1 MTHQSQDQ
9 NTYEQ
14 IIEQP
19 HTTAFQSQ
27 NNHFFRPTMSRQLGS
42 LHRSNSHP
50 TNLTSPIPII
60 PLFAFPPPDFPSSN
74 VTSGMNSDTNSHI
87 SVLYSISQLNNPN
100 IETPDE
106 FADSEP
112 SPSNHFHNSSNFSQ
126 PPFQPILSNNPDP
139 ITSTPSYA
147 SQVTPTYS
155 SLHSDQSSHSPDT
168 PRISPE
174 LDNFITLQQQPYHL
188 HTPTINQISS
198 TINSSNPPTP
208 TPSSNY
214 TESLAPSSTSTESS
228 HNTNR
233 AYRTF
238 KRKFPNHPFP
248 AKPGTARE
256 YINHPKHTNT
266 KEFLAITLPS
276 FPQYT
281 LNTPHDTNETRNFV
295 DEYVLM
301 PTLSWTSY
309 YHFTNPLCLPL
320 SNTHIDIER
329 NTDMLY
335 RLTTPLT
342 ARQFTY
348 VGYKKSLKTHTA
360 PRANEYTLEYY
371 DHNIIRANQDQF
383 LDDDRFAN
391 PQITEKFFIK
401 TPYIFTLNIFD
412 RKFDHIISEALTDT
426 QAYESFKERF
436 QIFSLTFHFLAPHER
451 DLHCSHDIMLRTKQ
465 THTYSYYRF
474 IQNHFDLHTPS
485 RQPHH
490 RFQFINSKYT
500 SPFFLNFTYCIK
512 DTNLHGI
519 LRNYDPITQMYIFC
533 PITKTFNAE
542 ESRPFLIP
550 HEFVQPIE
558 IPILEF
564 IHNTKFNHK
573 LYNLIQNTPYE
584 FAVGTEELTT
594 IKALQLLWPLLQTE
608 NIIRILAK
616 LLTTSELIHDIFPH
630 GFFPDD

>member
-1 MTHQSQDQ
+1 
-9 NTYEQ
+9 
-14 IIEQP
+14 
-19 HTTAFQSQ
+19 
-27 NNHFFRPTMSRQLGS
+27 MSRQLGS

-50 TNLTSPIPII
+50 TNLPSSIPII
-60 PLFAFPPPDFPSSN
+60 PLFAFPPPDFPPSN
-74 VTSGMNSDTNSHI
+74 VTSGMNSDTNSQI
-87 SVLYSISQLNNPN
+87 SVLYSVSQLNNPN

-112 SPSNHFHNSSNFSQ
+112 SPSNNFHNPSHFSQ
-126 PPFQPILSNNPDP
+126 PPFQPILSNNPNP
-139 ITSTPSYA
+139 ITPTPSYA

-155 SLHSDQSSHSPDT
+155 SYHSDQSSPDT

-188 HTPTINQISS
+188 NTPTINQISS
-198 TINSSNPPTP
+198 TTNSSNPP

-214 TESLAPSSTSTESS
+214 TESIAPSSTSTESS
-228 HNTNR
+228 LNTNR

-256 YINHPKHTNT
+256 YINHPQHTNT

-281 LNTPHDTNETRNFV
+281 LNTPHDANETRNFV

-320 SNTHIDIER
+320 TNTSIDTDR
-329 NTDMLY
+329 NKDMLY

-348 VGYKKSLKTHTA
+348 VGYKKSLKIHTA
-360 PRANEYTLEYY
+360 PRANECTLEYY

-401 TPYIFTLNIFD
+401 TPYVFTLNIFD
-412 RKFDHIISEALTDT
+412 RKFDHIISEALTNT

-500 SPFFLNFTYCIK
+500 SPYFLNFTYCIK

-594 IKALQLLWPLLQTE
+594 IKALQLLWPLLQTK

>member
-1 MTHQSQDQ
+1 
-9 NTYEQ
+9 
-14 IIEQP
+14 
-19 HTTAFQSQ
+19 
-27 NNHFFRPTMSRQLGS
+27 MSRQLGS

-50 TNLTSPIPII
+50 TNLTSSIPII

-112 SPSNHFHNSSNFSQ
+112 SPSNNFHNPSHFSQ

-139 ITSTPSYA
+139 ITPTPSYA

-155 SLHSDQSSHSPDT
+155 SYHSDQSSHSPDT

-188 HTPTINQISS
+188 NTPTINQISS
-198 TINSSNPPTP
+198 TTDSSNPPTP
-208 TPSSNY
+208 STNY
-214 TESLAPSSTSTESS
+214 TESLTPSSTSTISS
-228 HNTNR
+228 LNTNR

-238 KRKFPNHPFP
+238 KRKFPNNPFP

-256 YINHPKHTNT
+256 YINHPQHTNT

-281 LNTPHDTNETRNFV
+281 LNTPHDANETRNFV

-320 SNTHIDIER
+320 SSTSIDIDR
-329 NTDMLY
+329 NKDMLY

-348 VGYKKSLKTHTA
+348 VGYKKSLKIHTA

-401 TPYIFTLNIFD
+401 TPYVFTLNIFD
-412 RKFDHIISEALTDT
+412 RKFDHIISEALTNT

-500 SPFFLNFTYCIK
+500 SPYFLNFTYCIK

-550 HEFVQPIE
+550 HEFLQPIE

-594 IKALQLLWPLLQTE
+594 IKALQLLWPLLQTK

>member
-1 MTHQSQDQ
+1 
-9 NTYEQ
+9 
-14 IIEQP
+14 
-19 HTTAFQSQ
+19 
-27 NNHFFRPTMSRQLGS
+27 MSRQLGS

-50 TNLTSPIPII
+50 TNLHSPIPII

-106 FADSEP
+106 FTDSEP
-112 SPSNHFHNSSNFSQ
+112 SPSNNFHNPSNFSQ

-139 ITSTPSYA
+139 ITPTPSYA

-155 SLHSDQSSHSPDT
+155 SYHSDQSSSSPDT

-174 LDNFITLQQQPYHL
+174 LDNFITLQQQSYHL
-188 HTPTINQISS
+188 DTPTINHISS
-198 TINSSNPPTP
+198 TSSNPP

-214 TESLAPSSTSTESS
+214 TESLTPSSTSTISS
-228 HNTNR
+228 LNTNR

-238 KRKFPNHPFP
+238 KRKFPNNPFP
-248 AKPGTARE
+248 TKPGTARE
-256 YINHPKHTNT
+256 YINHPQHTNT

-281 LNTPHDTNETRNFV
+281 LNTPHDANETRNYV

-320 SNTHIDIER
+320 SSTSIDIER
-329 NTDMLY
+329 NKDMLY

-348 VGYKKSLKTHTA
+348 IGYKKSLKIHTA
-360 PRANEYTLEYY
+360 LRANEYTLEYY

-401 TPYIFTLNIFD
+401 TQYVFTLNIFD
-412 RKFDHIISEALTDT
+412 RKFDHIISEALTHT
-426 QAYESFKERF
+426 QAHESFKERF

-465 THTYSYYRF
+465 THTYTYYRF
-474 IQNHFDLHTPS
+474 IQNHFDLHTTS

-500 SPFFLNFTYCIK
+500 SPYFLNFTYCIK

-594 IKALQLLWPLLQTE
+594 IKALQLLWPLLQTK

>member
-1 MTHQSQDQ
+1 
-9 NTYEQ
+9 
-14 IIEQP
+14 
-19 HTTAFQSQ
+19 
-27 NNHFFRPTMSRQLGS
+27 MSRQLGS

-50 TNLTSPIPII
+50 TNLPSSIPII
-60 PLFAFPPPDFPSSN
+60 PLFAFPPPDFPPSN
-74 VTSGMNSDTNSHI
+74 VTSGMNSDTNSQI

-112 SPSNHFHNSSNFSQ
+112 SPSNNFHNPSHFSQ

-139 ITSTPSYA
+139 ITPTPSYA

-155 SLHSDQSSHSPDT
+155 SYHSDQSSPDT

-188 HTPTINQISS
+188 NTPTINQISS
-198 TINSSNPPTP
+198 TTNSSNPP

-228 HNTNR
+228 LNTNR

-256 YINHPKHTNT
+256 YINHPQHTNT

-281 LNTPHDTNETRNFV
+281 LNTPHDANETRNFV

-320 SNTHIDIER
+320 TNTSIDTDR
-329 NTDMLY
+329 NKDMLY

-348 VGYKKSLKTHTA
+348 VGYKKSLKIHTA

-391 PQITEKFFIK
+391 PQITEKFFIN
-401 TPYIFTLNIFD
+401 TPYVFTLNIFD
-412 RKFDHIISEALTDT
+412 RKFDHIISEALTNT

-500 SPFFLNFTYCIK
+500 SPYFLNFTYCIK

-594 IKALQLLWPLLQTE
+594 IKALQLLWPLLQTK

>member
-1 MTHQSQDQ
+1 
-9 NTYEQ
+9 
-14 IIEQP
+14 
-19 HTTAFQSQ
+19 
-27 NNHFFRPTMSRQLGS
+27 MSRQLGS

-50 TNLTSPIPII
+50 TNLTSSIPII

-74 VTSGMNSDTNSHI
+74 VTSGMNSDTNSQI

-112 SPSNHFHNSSNFSQ
+112 SPSNNFHNPSHFSQ

-139 ITSTPSYA
+139 ITPTPSYA

-155 SLHSDQSSHSPDT
+155 SYHSDQSSPDT

-188 HTPTINQISS
+188 NTPTINQISS
-198 TINSSNPPTP
+198 TTNSSNPP

-228 HNTNR
+228 LNTNR

-256 YINHPKHTNT
+256 YINHPQHTNT
-266 KEFLAITLPS
+266 REFLAITLPS

-281 LNTPHDTNETRNFV
+281 LNTPHDANETRNFV

-320 SNTHIDIER
+320 TNTSIDIDR
-329 NTDMLY
+329 NKDMLY

-348 VGYKKSLKTHTA
+348 VGYKKSLKIHTA

-383 LDDDRFAN
+383 LDEDRFAN

-401 TPYIFTLNIFD
+401 TPYVFTLNIFD
-412 RKFDHIISEALTDT
+412 RKFDHIISEALTST

-500 SPFFLNFTYCIK
+500 SPYFLNFTYCIK

-542 ESRPFLIP
+542 ESRPLLIP

-564 IHNTKFNHK
+564 IHNTTFNHK

-594 IKALQLLWPLLQTE
+594 IKALQLLWPLLQTK